1 MVGPSILMEVGLLV
15 INLCHYNFSANIHLF
30 RMKDTNILL
39 DVNSGAVHVLDDQT
53 FCFVEELIRNRG
65 DWELAQSR
73 TAAAYSP
80 EAVKEIGKEIE
91 EAYRAGS
98 LFTEEAEAEFD
109 YGSFFPKSICLNVA
123 HLCNMRCRY
132 CFAQQGS
139 FGQSQGLMSMEVARQ
154 AVDFL
159 IRSSGPRKN
168 LELDFFGGEPLLNM
182 DVVKATVE
190 YGRERASQAG
200 KQINY
205 TLTTNAL
212 SLDEQVRDYL
222 LTEDISV
229 ILSLDGRPQVHDR
242 MRILADGG
250 GTYQRIAPRIQAMV
264 ASNPVSYFVRGTF
277 TAQNLDFTKD
287 FLHLAGLGFE
297 NISLEPVTGGE
308 PEIALTEEHL
318 PQIAAQYEELAEI
331 ILAREKEGKR
341 LNFFHFNLDSN
352 GPCLAKRLT
361 GCGAG
366 IEYLAVT
373 PEGDIFPCHQF
384 IGIPGFKMGDV
395 KEGTVDDSVRQRFA
409 GNTLTHKE
417 CRNCWARFHCGGG
430 CHALAYFQ
438 NGNMSVPHQLACLM
452 HQKRLECSFYMAAR
466 RMEG

>member
-1 MVGPSILMEVGLLV
+1 V
-15 INLCHYNFSANIHLF
+15 IDLRHYNFAANIHRF
-30 RMKDTNILL
+30 RMKDLNVLL

-53 FCFVEELIRNRG
+53 FYFVQELIGNQG
-65 DWELAQSR
+65 DWDLALSR

-80 EAVKEIGKEIE
+80 EVAEEIGKEIE
-91 EAYRAGS
+91 EAFHAGS
-98 LFTEEAEAEFD
+98 IFTEEAEVDFD

-139 FGQSQGLMSMEVARQ
+139 FGQSQGLMNMEVARQ

-159 IRSSGPRKN
+159 IESSGPRKN

-182 DVVKATVE
+182 DVVRATVQ
-190 YGRERASQAG
+190 YGRDRASQAG
-200 KQINY
+200 KQISF

-212 SLDEQVRDYL
+212 SLGEQVRDYL
-222 LTEDISV
+222 AAEGIGV
-229 ILSLDGRPQVHDR
+229 ILSLDGRPQVNDR
-242 MRILADGG
+242 MRILPDGG
-250 GTYQRIAPRIQAMV
+250 GTYRRIVPRIQAMV
-264 ASNPVSYFVRGTF
+264 ASHPVSYYIRGTF
-277 TAQNLDFTKD
+277 TAQNLDFTED
-287 FLHLAGLGFE
+287 FLHLASLGFE

-308 PEIALTEEHL
+308 PGIALTEEHL

-331 ILAREKEGKR
+331 ILAHEKEGR
-341 LNFFHFNLDSN
+341 QLNFFHFNLDFN

-384 IGIPGFKMGDV
+384 IGIPEFKMGNV
-395 KEGTVDDSVRQRFA
+395 REGIVDDSVRRRFA
-409 GNTLTHKE
+409 GNTLSQKE

-430 CHALAYFQ
+430 CHALAYFR
-438 NGNMSVPHQLACLM
+438 NGNISVPHRLACLM

>member
-1 MVGPSILMEVGLLV
+1 M
-15 INLCHYNFSANIHLF
+15 INLRHYNFSANIHLF
-30 RMKDTNILL
+30 RMKDIGILL

-53 FCFVEELIRNRG
+53 FYFVKELIGNRG
-65 DWELAQSR
+65 DWELAQTL

-80 EAVKEIGKEIE
+80 VLAEEIGKELE
-91 EAYRAGS
+91 EAYRAGI
-98 LFTEEAEAEFD
+98 LFTEEAEFEFD

-139 FGQSQGLMSMEVARQ
+139 FGQNQGLMSMEVARQ

-200 KQINY
+200 KQVSF
-205 TLTTNAL
+205 TLTTNAMTL
-212 SLDEQVRDYL
+212 EEQVRDYL
-222 LTEDISV
+222 VAEGISV
-229 ILSLDGRPQVHDR
+229 ILSLDGRPEVNDR
-242 MRILADGG
+242 MRILPDGE
-250 GTYQRIAPRIQAMV
+250 GTYRRIAPRIQAMV
-264 ASNPVSYFVRGTF
+264 ASNPVSYYVRGTF
-277 TAQNLDFTKD
+277 TARNLDFIND
-287 FLHLAGLGFE
+287 FLHLASLGFE
-297 NISLEPVTGGE
+297 NISLEPVSGGA
-308 PEIALTEEHL
+308 PGIALTEEHL
-318 PQIAAQYEELAEI
+318 PQIALQYEELAEV
-331 ILAREKEGKR
+331 ILAREREGKP
-341 LNFFHFNLDSN
+341 LNFFHFNLDLN

-373 PEGDIFPCHQF
+373 PEGDIYPCHQF
-384 IGIPGFKMGDV
+384 IGIPEFKMGNV
-395 KEGTVDDSVRQRFA
+395 REGMVDESVRQIFA
-409 GNTLTHKE
+409 GNTLSQKE

-430 CHALAYFQ
+430 CHAQAYFQ
-438 NGNMSVPHQLACLM
+438 SGDISVPHQLTCLM
-452 HQKRLECSFYMAAR
+452 HQKRLECSFYIAAR